1 MTRTKTILGISFA
14 AVFVFSMVLIPAYA
28 GGHVVIDK
36 TDVKLK
42 DLKISKVTI
51 KLSAKIP
58 KDGSFGAFGYG
69 IFTTDGFDNVL
80 ALTTHKGIDDHS
92 SQGGDASN
100 PVFHAHVLDLAPATT
115 CVGFDAQVLPS
126 SLGNSGFDAD
136 YKVKVKNTKISVSK
150 ITPEDIGDGITSIKA
165 FLIDASSFP
174 GELCLTII
182 SEQP

>member
-58 KDGSFGAFGYG
+58 KDGSFGAFGMEY
-69 IFTTDGFDNVL
+69 
-80 ALTTHKGIDDHS
+80 
-92 SQGGDASN
+92 
-100 PVFHAHVLDLAPATT
+100 
-115 CVGFDAQVLPS
+115 LPQMDS
-126 SLGNSGFDAD
+126 
-136 YKVKVKNTKISVSK
+136 
-150 ITPEDIGDGITSIKA
+150 ITS
-165 FLIDASSFP
+165 
-174 GELCLTII
+174 
-182 SEQP
+182 